1 MELSPS
7 PQKITRPSST
17 WAFNDADAQDLS
29 FLSET
34 GLTAIGLTANLGGGD
49 DKLFIGGNIKD
60 FTLKTGKQSDILKTE
75 GTFRNSFANAG
86 SGSDRLVFDSDAQ
99 FVAVNSQINMGSGND
114 TLVFG
119 GNVKNVDIR
128 LGSGSDKVK
137 FEGNINGAK
146 LNLGNDDQIDEV
158 LIAEGSS
165 IKDLVITGAGDG
177 DLLFIGSTQY
187 NYDSNDKLWENS
199 SDPSDNLNFN

>member
-1 MELSPS
+1 
-7 PQKITRPSST
+7 
-17 WAFNDADAQDLS
+17 
-29 FLSET
+29 
-34 GLTAIGLTANLGGGD
+34 
-49 DKLFIGGNIKD
+49 
-60 FTLKTGKQSDILKTE
+60 
-75 GTFRNSFANAG
+75 
-86 SGSDRLVFDSDAQ
+86 
-99 FVAVNSQINMGSGND
+99 MGSGND